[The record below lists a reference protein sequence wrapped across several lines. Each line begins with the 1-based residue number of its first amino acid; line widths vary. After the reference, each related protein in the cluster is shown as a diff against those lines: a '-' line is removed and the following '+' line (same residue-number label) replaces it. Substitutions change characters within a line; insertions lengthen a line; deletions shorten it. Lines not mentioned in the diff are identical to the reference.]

1 MDPVVREQY
10 ESGNTI
16 VCIGTHEYQGLEN
29 YMLFPLE
36 IEIDYTTLSCGAAT
50 LSCGAATLSCGAA
63 TLSCEAATLSC
74 EAQESRVRSSI
85 GPKEY
90 TISLDDYRTD
100 PVTLESYFGEGFYLF
115 DGCDAL
121 EFINEELLKLDLEQR
136 HACTTTMIYAAIYRR
151 TPWTPQEIKE
161 LGLANPQ

>member
-36 IEIDYTTLSCGAAT
+36 IEIDYTTLSCGAVA
-50 LSCGAATLSCGAA
+50 LSCG
-63 TLSCEAATLSC
+63 
-74 EAQESRVRSSI
+74 AQESRVRSSMTLDTCEAVTTLYESRVRARE
-85 GPKEY
+85 PSEWC

-100 PVTLESYFGEGFYLF
+100 PVTLESYFGKGFYLF

-121 EFINEELLKLDLEQR
+121 EFINEELLELDLEQR
-136 HACTTTMIYAAIYRR
+136 HGCTTTMIYAAIYRK
-151 TPWTPQEIKE
+151 TPWTPQEIEE
-161 LGLANPQ
+161 LGLANPG

>member
-36 IEIDYTTLSCGAAT
+36 IEIDYT
-50 LSCGAATLSCGAA
+50 TLSCGAA